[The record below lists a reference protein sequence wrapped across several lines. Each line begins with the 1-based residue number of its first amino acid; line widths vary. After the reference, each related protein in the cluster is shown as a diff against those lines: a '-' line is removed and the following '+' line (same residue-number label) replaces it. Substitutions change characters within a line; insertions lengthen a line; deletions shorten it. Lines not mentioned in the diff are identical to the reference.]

1 MSRTRVITG
10 STLTIARIPTMINER
25 KITANLALISLSVK
39 VSAPR
44 RGMNTDPSTNEMT
57 KETAILD
64 TTKEER

>member
-1 MSRTRVITG
+1 
-10 STLTIARIPTMINER
+10 MINER

-64 TTKEER
+64 TTKEERWGGIELPPMPIVTGE